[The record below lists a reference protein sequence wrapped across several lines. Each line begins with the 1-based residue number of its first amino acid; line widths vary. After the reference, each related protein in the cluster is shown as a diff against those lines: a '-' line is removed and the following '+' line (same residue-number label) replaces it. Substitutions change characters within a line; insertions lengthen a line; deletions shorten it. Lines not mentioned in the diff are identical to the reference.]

1 MIVPQRIA
9 CFLERFR
16 KPVSETDTLTGTFLF
31 VGFYSFSLLFLSGFT
46 SVLSAE
52 MLDIISL
59 LGGTNMK
66 KLIAML
72 LVLVLVV
79 ALGTTVFADGEKVG
93 ETVLKVAFN

>member
-1 MIVPQRIA
+1 
-9 CFLERFR
+9 
-16 KPVSETDTLTGTFLF
+16 
-31 VGFYSFSLLFLSGFT
+31 
-46 SVLSAE
+46 
-52 MLDIISL
+52 
-59 LGGTNMK
+59 MK